1 MKPME
6 YSKMLLKRGDCA
18 LVVIDVQERLVQAMQ
33 ERESLVGNVI
43 KLVKFA
49 QLSHL
54 PIVITEQQKL
64 GPTVPEISSLI
75 SPLRPIS
82 AYLQTAIHG
91 LATHHVH
98 VVADA
103 ISSRSLHNRD
113 IAFRRM
119 EQAGVSVTSTETV
132 IYEIL
137 EQAGTDL
144 FKDVLPLV
152 K

>member
-113 IAFRRM
+113 IALGRM
-119 EQAGVSVTSTETV
+119 
-132 IYEIL
+132 